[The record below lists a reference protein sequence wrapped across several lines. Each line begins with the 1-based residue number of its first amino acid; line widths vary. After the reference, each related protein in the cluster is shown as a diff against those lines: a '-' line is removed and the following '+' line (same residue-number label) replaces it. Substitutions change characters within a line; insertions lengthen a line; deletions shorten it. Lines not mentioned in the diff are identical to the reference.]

1 MRQIFYQ
8 SVCWHV
14 LHTLSVYRAI
24 WLLAGLSFSASVFA
38 VPFDPSLADQE
49 LIRQQERDRLRQ
61 EQQQTAPDVRL
72 PRDVSS
78 LPDYPR
84 DEQPCFPIQQLVLEG
99 ELSGNFQWV
108 LDVAQSAKQ
117 RCLGV
122 QGVNLLMQ
130 KAQNALI
137 SRGFVT
143 SRVVVR
149 PQDLKSGTLT
159 LTLLPG
165 RIHAI
170 RFADTASAR
179 ARWFNA
185 MPARPG
191 DVLNLRDIEQ
201 ALENFK
207 RVPTLDADIQIEPA
221 VVEGQSDLVI
231 AWKEARPVR
240 IALSIDDGGAKATGR
255 YQGNASISLDNLL
268 TLDDL
273 FSLNVGKDLFQDQ
286 PLGSRSRAI
295 NYSIPFGYWQL
306 GGAYSYYRY
315 FQTIA
320 GANESYVYRGDSENS
335 QVFLSRV
342 LYRDNAHRTLLSLR
356 GYQRKSRNFVGD
368 TEIQIQH
375 RQTAGWE
382 LGLNHRVYFGQN
394 TLDANFSWRRGTG
407 AFGALPA
414 PEDALGNGSSRPS
427 IVQWDVNLTMPFKLG
442 NQSGRYSALVRGQW
456 SKGPLVAQDR
466 FAIGGRYTVRG
477 FDGELSL
484 SSERGWL
491 WRNEMAWALG
501 GGGHEWYAGLDAGRV
516 YGQGSTYLLGQRL
529 MGGALGLRGA
539 LARSVSY
546 DLFTG
551 WPIVKP
557 AGFDTAAA
565 TAGFSLN
572 LQF

>member
-1 MRQIFYQ
+1 M
-8 SVCWHV
+8 
-14 LHTLSVYRAI
+14 
-24 WLLAGLSFSASVFA
+24 GLSFSVSAFSA
-38 VPFDPSLADQE
+38 PFDTSLADQE
-49 LIRQQERDRLRQ
+49 LIRQQERDRARQ
-61 EQQQTAPDVRL
+61 EQQAPPDVRL
-72 PRDVSS
+72 PREVSS
-78 LPDYPR
+78 LPDYPA
-84 DEQPCFPIQQLVLEG
+84 DEQPCFPIRQLAMDG
-99 ELSGNFQWV
+99 EMAKPFQWA
-108 LDVAQSAKQ
+108 LDAAQGAKQ

-122 QGVNLLMQ
+122 RGVNLVMQ
-130 KAQNALI
+130 KVQNALI

-159 LTLLPG
+159 LTMLPG

-170 RFADTASAR
+170 RFAEPVSGR

-207 RVPTLDADIQIEPA
+207 RVPALDADIQIEPA
-221 VVEGQSDLVI
+221 AVEGQSDLVI
-231 AWKEARPVR
+231 AWKETRPVR
-240 IALSIDDGGAKATGR
+240 FALSLDDGGSKATGR

-273 FSLNVGKDLFQDQ
+273 FSLSIGKDLFQDQ

-295 NYSIPFGYWQL
+295 NYSIPFGYWQV
-306 GGAYSYYRY
+306 GGSYSYYRY

-335 QVFLSRV
+335 QLFLSRV
-342 LYRDNAHRTLLSLR
+342 LYRDNAHKTLLSLR
-356 GYQRKSRNFVGD
+356 GYQRKSRNFVDD
-368 TEIQIQH
+368 TEIRIQH
-375 RQTAGWE
+375 RQTSGWE
-382 LGLNHRVYFGQN
+382 LGLNHRAYLGAS
-394 TLDANFSWRRGTG
+394 TLDASLSWRHGTG
-407 AFGALPA
+407 AFGSMPA
-414 PEDALGNGSSRPS
+414 PEEITGDGSARPS
-427 IVQWDVNLTMPFKLG
+427 FVFWDVNLTVPFKLG
-442 NQSGRYSALVRGQW
+442 SQNGRYNTVVRGQW
-456 SKGPLVAQDR
+456 SKTPLIAQDR

-491 WRNEMAWALG
+491 WRNELAWAFG
-501 GGGHEWYAGLDAGRV
+501 NSGQEWYLGLDAGRV
-516 YGQGSTYLLGQRL
+516 YGQGAAHLLGRQL
-529 MGGALGLRGA
+529 LGGALGLRGT
-539 LARSVSY
+539 LARNISY

-557 AGFDTAAA
+557 AGFDTAATA
-565 TAGFSLN
+565 AGFNLN